1 MSDNTK
7 SNIITQS
14 KKKMATRIKLIK
26 TEIEKI
32 RPTRNRTIYYDE
44 KVSGFALRVM
54 PSGVKT
60 FFYQARIEGQMI
72 RITIGKYPAMNP
84 ATARKIAEKYQGMVM
99 LGQDPRPE
107 KTEVQAETFGDLLEA
122 YCSLLDSRGKQSA
135 KAVRLQIHKH
145 IKDAFP
151 AIWKKS
157 VSIVDLDDCVDIV
170 AKIANDGKPRQA
182 DKIRSYIRTAFSE
195 AINSKGD
202 ASMPSSMRKMKLS
215 LNPARDMRKIK
226 GSSNAKDRALSVK
239 EFQAYWRHV
248 GELPE
253 PAMSLLQ
260 MHVLTGGQRQAQLA
274 RVIMADID
282 LDSSTMTVMDNK
294 GRRSKPR
301 RHVVPLLPDVLDAIS
316 RITAGPY
323 IFSCDGGQNPIGSS
337 YLGDQ
342 VKAICTK
349 MDEAGE
355 LENGRFTAG
364 TIRATIETRL
374 AAKPYRVSFD
384 VLAHLLS
391 HGMGGVQAR
400 HYQKYDF
407 LDEKR
412 EALEKLERL
421 VKNLPDPVA
430 SIIEFKTKSA

>member
-1 MSDNTK
+1 
-7 SNIITQS
+7 
-14 KKKMATRIKLIK
+14 MANKINFIK

-32 RPTRNRTIYYDE
+32 KVTDKRVVYYD
-44 KVSGFALRVM
+44 KKIPGFALRVL

-60 FFYQARIEGQMI
+60 FFFQARIDGQMI
-72 RITIGKYPAMNP
+72 RLTIGQYPAMNP
-84 ATARKIAEKYQGMVM
+84 AKAREIAKKYQGMTI
-99 LGQDPRPE
+99 LGQDPRPQ
-107 KTEVQAETFGDLLEA
+107 KKEVQADTFGDLLEA

-145 IKDAFP
+145 VRDAFP
-151 AIWKKS
+151 KIWKKS
-157 VSIVDLDDCVDIV
+157 VSVVDLDDCVDIV
-170 AKIANDGKPRQA
+170 AKIVNDEKPRQA
-182 DKIRSYIRTAFSE
+182 DKIRSYIRTAYSE
-195 AINSKGD
+195 AINSRGD
-202 ASMPSSMRKMKLS
+202 ASMPSSMRKMKIS
-215 LNPARDMRKIK
+215 FNPARDMRKIT
-226 GSSNAKDRALSVK
+226 GSSNAKDRALSVA

-248 GELPE
+248 GALPE
-253 PAMSLLQ
+253 PAKSLLQ

-274 RVIMADID
+274 RVTMADID
-282 LDSSTMTVMDNK
+282 MDVFTMTIMDTK
-294 GRRSKPR
+294 GRRSEPR
-301 RHVVPLLPDVLDAIS
+301 RHVVPLLPAVMDAMS

-323 IFSCDGGQNPIGSS
+323 IFSCDGGKSPIGSG
-337 YLGDQ
+337 YMGDQ
-342 VKAICTK
+342 VKTICTD

-407 LDEKR
+407 LDEKK

-421 VKNLPDPVA
+421 VNKKSEPIA
-430 SIIEFKTKSA
+430 SIVEFKAKSA